1 MGIYPDRIYTE
12 NLTSE
17 FYNENLFLEDYA
29 RTISSENH
37 NENPS
42 SRTSDKIILFE
53 NYTNVDKKTGE
64 KVQLTM
70 TATPGVQLDE
80 LAKPYLRLEDL
91 NSEAVRH
98 LEQDQAARG
107 RRFVR
112 QSEALSTGRHMHVTS
127 PQNA

>member
-12 NLTSE
+12 NLTNKI
-17 FYNENLFLEDYA
+17 YNENLFLEDYA

-107 RRFVR
+107 QAR
-112 QSEALSTGRHMHVTS
+112 GG
-127 PQNA
+127 